1 MLIDI
6 ALDAV
11 GSDKAPEP
19 EIRGAILAC
28 RTLPVRVHL
37 IGPEAELR
45 DLLDEQLENEDLP
58 IVIHNATERI
68 GMEEK
73 AVQAVRK
80 KHDSSMRVGLKLVH
94 AGSVAGFVTAGNT
107 GAAMAT
113 AKMVL
118 GTMPGV
124 DRPALATPM
133 PSSTGNPCVLL
144 DVGANVDCKPK
155 NLEQF
160 AVMGEIY
167 ARTVLKIKEP
177 RVGLLS
183 IGEEESKGNDLTHE
197 AFPLLKALPIKFIG
211 NVEGR
216 DIFSGQADVIVCDG
230 FVGNV
235 ALKTSEGVGRFVRDV
250 LRESLTRTVTA
261 QVGALLSRKAFNEFR
276 HRLDYREYGG
286 APLLG
291 VRGVC
296 IIGHGSSNDR
306 AIFNGIRVA
315 YEFAV
320 AGTNERIE
328 QEFAGVAKRARGAS
342 DKPKFYCRF
351 GRQSRRDRAI
361 AMPEIP
367 SRHVPLDAAVLDLL
381 VCPACCGGLSV
392 HGERLVCAACRR
404 GYPIVDGIPVLIAE
418 RAKLPDVDGG

>member
-28 RTLPVRVHL
+28 RALPVRVHL
-37 IGPEAELR
+37 IGPEPDLR
-45 DLLDEQLENEDLP
+45 DLLDEHLEDEDLP
-58 IVIHNATERI
+58 IVIHNASERI
-68 GMEEK
+68 GMDEK
-73 AVQAVRK
+73 AAHAVRR
-80 KHDSSMRVGLKLVH
+80 KHDSSMRVGLKLVREH
-94 AGSVAGFVTAGNT
+94 KAAGFVTAGNT

-118 GTMPGV
+118 GALPGV

-133 PSSTGNPCVLL
+133 PSATGTPCVLL
-144 DVGANVDCKPK
+144 DVGANVDCKPH

-167 ARTVLKIKEP
+167 ARTVLKIDSP

-183 IGEEESKGNDLTHE
+183 IGEEETKGNDLTRE
-197 AFPLLKALPIKFIG
+197 AFPLIKALPIKFIG

-250 LRESLTRTVTA
+250 LRESLTKTVTA
-261 QVGALLSRKAFNEFR
+261 KVGALLSRQAFNAFR
-276 HRLDYREYGG
+276 RRLDYTEYGG

-291 VRGVC
+291 VRGIC
-296 IIGHGSSNDR
+296 IIGHGSSNDN
-306 AIFNGIRVA
+306 AIYNGIRVA
-315 YEFAV
+315 YEFAKS
-320 AGTNERIE
+320 GTNDRIE
-328 QEFAGVAKRARGAS
+328 QEFAKNHGRHDDDAS
-342 DKPKFYCRF
+342 
-351 GRQSRRDRAI
+351 G
-361 AMPEIP
+361 
-367 SRHVPLDAAVLDLL
+367 HDATI
-381 VCPACCGGLSV
+381 
-392 HGERLVCAACRR
+392 H
-404 GYPIVDGIPVLIAE
+404 
-418 RAKLPDVDGG
+418 

>member
-1 MLIDI
+1 MLTDI

-28 RTLPVRVHL
+28 RALPVRVHL
-37 IGPEAELR
+37 VGPEPELR
-45 DLLDEQLENEDLP
+45 DLLDEHLENEDLP
-58 IVIHNATERI
+58 IVIHHASERI
-68 GMEEK
+68 GMGEK
-73 AVQAVRK
+73 AAQSLRTK
-80 KHDSSMRVGLKLVH
+80 KDSSMRVGLKLVREGK
-94 AGSVAGFVTAGNT
+94 AAGFVTAGNT

-118 GTMPGV
+118 GAMPGV

-133 PSSTGNPCVLL
+133 PNAKGNGNPCVLL
-144 DVGANVDCKPK
+144 DVGANVDCKAH

-160 AVMGEIY
+160 AVMGEMY
-167 ARTVLKIKEP
+167 ARSVLKIHKP

-183 IGEEESKGNDLTHE
+183 IGEEETKGNELTRE
-197 AFPLLKALPIKFIG
+197 AFALLKTLPINFIG

-216 DIFSGQADVIVCDG
+216 DIFNGNADVIVCDG

-261 QVGALLSRKAFNEFR
+261 QVGALLSRRAFNDFR
-276 HRLDYREYGG
+276 RRLDYTEYGG

-296 IIGHGSSNDR
+296 IIGHGSSNDN
-306 AIFNGIRVA
+306 AIFNGVRVA
-315 YEFAV
+315 YEFAR
-320 AGTNERIE
+320 AGTNDQIE
-328 QEFAGVAKRARGAS
+328 QEFAGR
-342 DKPKFYCRF
+342 
-351 GRQSRRDRAI
+351 SRRAG
-361 AMPEIP
+361 AAEEAGA
-367 SRHVPLDAAVLDLL
+367 DAT
-381 VCPACCGGLSV
+381 
-392 HGERLVCAACRR
+392 
-404 GYPIVDGIPVLIAE
+404 IQ
-418 RAKLPDVDGG
+418 